1 MNKKLPIGTI
11 IAVPMKVVGEDE
23 KHYIAVCNMSNGAT
37 RIVLVLKDSMTTNQ
51 DVSFGTCTII
61 STPDQEYFANA
72 KVGDKVWAIGDDED
86 GYIKKIYYEEY
97 GLRVDYNGY
106 NSISYD
112 LNGVICGGSK
122 QTLFYAD
129 DPRVAR
135 IKKVMDESKLKV
147 KLIIEG
153 GD

>member
-11 IAVPMKVVGEDE
+11 IAVPMKIIDE
-23 KHYIAVCNMSNGAT
+23 NEINYIAACVEGTKKTAT
-37 RIVLVLKDSMTTNQ
+37 CVYIQKDLLCAAPL
-51 DVSFGTCTII
+51 DDSFGTCTII
-61 STPDQEYFANA
+61 STPEYFANA
-72 KVGDKVWAIGDDED
+72 KVGDKVWAIGDYED

-135 IKKVMDESKLKV
+135 IKKVMAESKLKV

-153 GD
+153 GY